1 MVSYSESR
9 FDARPTPALFPA
21 DARITTDVVTYG
33 PGIDDEGS
41 LRLLGNPDGRRVLVL
56 GTGHGHNVVALARQG
71 AHVIGVDTDLANI
84 EATRDLAEAHEVRV
98 ELHQGDLA
106 ELAFVRA
113 DAIDIALSTFEL
125 GRVADLDRVLR
136 QVNRV
141 LHTGS
146 ALTCSLPHPAS
157 LMLEESVSGTPRVT
171 RPYGDSTPIRLG
183 DSRIHAR
190 GIADLFSS
198 FGRANFRVDSILEPQ
213 AEAGQSPDQFWV
225 DSMTQVPATLILRG
239 RKDGV

>member
-1 MVSYSESR
+1 
-9 FDARPTPALFPA
+9 
-21 DARITTDVVTYG
+21 VTYG
-33 PGIDDEGS
+33 PDIDDERS
-41 LRLLGNPDGRRVLVL
+41 LRLLGNADGRRVLIL

-71 AHVIGVDTDLANI
+71 AHVIGIDTDPANI

-125 GRVADLDRVLR
+125 GRVPDIDRVLR

-141 LHTGS
+141 LRTGS

-157 LMLEESVSGTPRVT
+157 LMLEESVTGTPRVA
-171 RPYGDSTPIRLG
+171 RPYGDPTPITVGEHRV
-183 DSRIHAR
+183 RAR
-190 GIADLFSS
+190 GIAELFSS
-198 FGRANFRVDSILEPQ
+198 FGRANFRVDSLLEP
-213 AEAGQSPDQFWV
+213 ESRRSSSPSQFWA

-239 RKDGV
+239 RKDGI

>member
-1 MVSYSESR
+1 MSYSEPRS
-9 FDARPTPALFPA
+9 DAHPTPALFPA

-33 PGIDDEGS
+33 PDIADESS
-41 LRLLGNPDGRRVLVL
+41 LRLLGNPDGRRVLIL

-157 LMLEESVSGTPRVT
+157 LMLDESVQGAPRVS
-171 RPYGDSTPIRLG
+171 RSYGDQSPIRVG
-183 DSRIHAR
+183 AQRVYAR

-198 FGRANFRVDSILEPQ
+198 FGRANFRIDSILEPS
-213 AEAGQSPDQFWV
+213 ASVEGRHSPFWI
-225 DSMTQVPATLILRG
+225 DSMAKVPATLILRG
-239 RKDGV
+239 RKDGI

>member
-1 MVSYSESR
+1 MSYSESR
-9 FDARPTPALFPA
+9 SDAHPTPALFPA
-21 DARITTDVVTYG
+21 DARVTTDVVTYG
-33 PGIDDEGS
+33 PDIVNESS
-41 LRLLGNPDGRRVLVL
+41 LRLLGNPDGKRVLIL

-71 AHVIGVDTDLANI
+71 AHVIGVDADLANI

-113 DAIDIALSTFEL
+113 DAIDIALSAFEL

-157 LMLEESVSGTPRVT
+157 LMLDESVQGAPRVS
-171 RPYGDSTPIRLG
+171 RSYGDQTAIRMSG
-183 DSRIHAR
+183 QRVYAR

-198 FGRANFRVDSILEPQ
+198 FGRANFRVDSILEPM
-213 AEAGQSPDQFWV
+213 AAGDARRSPFWI
-225 DSMTQVPATLILRG
+225 DSMAKVPATLILRG
-239 RKDGV
+239 RKDGI

>member
-1 MVSYSESR
+1 MSYSESR
-9 FDARPTPALFPA
+9 SDAHPTPALFPA

-33 PGIDDEGS
+33 PDIANESS
-41 LRLLGNPDGRRVLVL
+41 LRLLGNPDGKRVLVL

-71 AHVIGVDTDLANI
+71 AHVIGVDSDLANI
-84 EATRDLAEAHEVRV
+84 EATRDLAEAQEVRV

-106 ELAFVRA
+106 ELPFVRA

-125 GRVADLDRVLR
+125 GRVPDLDRVLR

-141 LHTGS
+141 LRTGS
-146 ALTCSLPHPAS
+146 ALTCSFPHPAS
-157 LMLEESVSGTPRVT
+157 LMLEESMQGSPRVS
-171 RPYGDSTPIRLG
+171 RSYGDQTAIRTG
-183 DSRIHAR
+183 TQRIYAR

-198 FGRANFRVDSILEPQ
+198 FGRANFRVDSILEPM
-213 AEAGQSPDQFWV
+213 ANADARRGSFWI
-225 DSMTQVPATLILRG
+225 DSMAKVPATLILRG

>member
-1 MVSYSESR
+1 MSYSESR

-33 PGIDDEGS
+33 PGIDDESS

-56 GTGHGHNVVALARQG
+56 GTGRGHNVVALARQG

-84 EATRDLAEAHEVRV
+84 EATRDLADAHEVRV

-113 DAIDIALSTFEL
+113 DAIDIALSAFEL
-125 GRVADLDRVLR
+125 SRVPDLDRVLR

-141 LHTGS
+141 LRTGS

-157 LMLEESVSGTPRVT
+157 LMLEESVSGTPRVA
-171 RPYGDSTPIRLG
+171 RRYGDTAAIRIG
-183 DSRIHAR
+183 ETRIHAR
-190 GIADLFSS
+190 GIADLFGS
-198 FGRANFRVDSILEPQ
+198 FGRANFRVDSILEPR
-213 AEAGQSPDQFWV
+213 AEAATPPGPFWV
-225 DSMTQVPATLILRG
+225 ESMAQVPATLILRG

>member
-1 MVSYSESR
+1 
-9 FDARPTPALFPA
+9 
-21 DARITTDVVTYG
+21 VTYG
-33 PGIDDEGS
+33 PDIADEGS
-41 LRLLGNPDGRRVLVL
+41 LRLLGHPEGRRVLIL

-71 AHVIGVDTDLANI
+71 AHVIGVDSDLANI

-141 LHTGS
+141 LRTGS
-146 ALTCSLPHPAS
+146 AFTCSLPHPAS
-157 LMLEESVSGTPRVT
+157 LMLEESVTGTPRVA
-171 RPYGDSTPIRLG
+171 RPYGDHTPITVGER
-183 DSRIHAR
+183 RVHAR
-190 GIADLFSS
+190 GIAELFSS
-198 FGRANFRVDSILEPQ
+198 FGRANFRVDSLLEPAASQ
-213 AEAGQSPDQFWV
+213 GATPGEFWA

-239 RKDGV
+239 RKDGI